1 MHGLRYRNLNV
12 LLKSCIGLCII
23 ETKWSSL
30 YGQQQLCY
38 YLIDSKQT
46 LSINVPNAVDGVCCV
61 YCLFTKGLTGA
72 LSLKLT
78 GN

>member
-1 MHGLRYRNLNV
+1 MHGLRYRNVNG

-23 ETKWSSL
+23 ATTWGSL
-30 YGQQQLCY
+30 YGEQQHCY
-38 YLIDSKQT
+38 YLIGSKQI
-46 LSINVPNAVDGVCCV
+46 LSRNVPNAVEGVCCV

-72 LSLKLT
+72 LSLKLA